1 MTTTRQNK
9 YRLTPKNH
17 RFYNMKAVAHLSIA
31 FLLLFASLGIS
42 NSIAQNP
49 SKADFIS
56 LKAEVVSKGNSV
68 EADGNLHEI
77 NTPLLRLLRTNIK
90 SAKGTAFIL
99 AGGGYEMLKIKN
111 EGEKMAFF
119 LNSEGFDVAIL
130 EYHVSKV
137 QNRNLALADALQA
150 FRLLKT
156 SGNEFGL
163 EGKRL
168 VIVGISSGGHLAAR
182 LVQKLGDKEQPDD
195 LILISPT
202 DLNETPVNSVFPIV
216 RPPVQPTA
224 GLFVSFSANDN
235 KDWIYSA
242 EEYAKTWRGYDGR
255 AIFQLL
261 PDSSYTSQ
269 GDANPVDK
277 QLKLP
282 DNLKTFLNTQA
293 DNSTTTPNPAAIPVQ
308 GYAKQRYAEKR
319 TLLAKEKYEL
329 LLIGNSISHNFEKP
343 QYQPIWN
350 QFFAPRKALN
360 LGTSA
365 YRTENILWD
374 IQNGVLEGQTPKVVV
389 LEIGTNNIDEKNYP
403 TRHTAGQ
410 LAGGIEAIVKVL
422 RAKLPDTKIIVLRC
436 FPGCYG
442 GPNPSSH
449 RAILERASDMVS
461 KLADGEHVFYCDVNH
476 VFLNLDGSINHE
488 AMPDWLHPSPA
499 AAKAWVRAM
508 EPLLCELMGDKS
520 LDTEIPE
527 NSAIV
532 PVPNLEN
539 NSYDWR
545 GRHKEVLSIKDSINP
560 EIVLIGNS
568 ITHLWGGEPRMR
580 WADGNLREPNGP
592 ESWDSLFHN
601 YRVLNLG
608 FGWDRTQNVLWRLD
622 RGELDGLH
630 PRTVIINIGTNN
642 TSQSQ
647 HARMNTAP
655 EIVEGIQAICL
666 RVRSKVPDAK
676 IVLMAIFPREQKQD
690 HPRRLLINEINKQ
703 LESFANE
710 QKITFVNI
718 GSKMLDTDGTLIPG
732 LTFDFCH
739 PTEEGY
745 QLWADEIRS
754 IISEP

>member
-1 MTTTRQNK
+1 MTQNNNK
-9 YRLTPKNH
+9 S
-17 RFYNMKAVAHLSIA
+17 YNRRAVAHLSIA
-31 FLLLFASLGIS
+31 FLLLFACSGIS

-77 NTPLLRLLRTNIK
+77 NTPLLRLLRTNIE
-90 SAKGTAFIL
+90 SPKGTAFIL
-99 AGGGYEMLKIKN
+99 AGGGYEMLKMKN
-111 EGEKMAFF
+111 EGEKMALF
-119 LNSEGFDVAIL
+119 LNSEGFDVVVL
-130 EYHVSKV
+130 EYRVSKV

-163 EGKRL
+163 EGRRL

-216 RPPVQPTA
+216 RPPFQPTA
-224 GLFVSFSANDN
+224 GLFVSISANDN
-235 KDWIYSA
+235 KDWIYCA
-242 EEYAKTWRGYDGR
+242 EEYAKTWKGYDGR
-255 AIFQLL
+255 ATFNLL

-269 GDANPVDK
+269 GDAKPVDK
-277 QLKLP
+277 HLKLA
-282 DNLKTFLNTQA
+282 DILKEYLNTQA
-293 DNSTTTPNPAAIPVQ
+293 GNSATTPNPAAIPVQ
-308 GYAKQRYAEKR
+308 GYAKLRYAEKR
-319 TLLAKEKYEL
+319 ALLAKDKYEL
-329 LLIGNSISHNFEKP
+329 LMIGNSITHNFEKP

-374 IQNGVLEGQTPKVVV
+374 IQNGVLEGQSPKVVV

-410 LAGGIEAIVKVL
+410 LAGGMEAIIKTL

-476 VFLNLDGSINHE
+476 VFLNFDGSINHE

-499 AAKAWVRAM
+499 AAKAWARAM

-532 PVPNLEN
+532 PAPNLEN
-539 NSYDWR
+539 NSYDWL

-568 ITHLWGGEPRMR
+568 ITHLWGGEPPMR
-580 WADGNLREPNGP
+580 WADGNLRDPNGP

-642 TSQSQ
+642 TGQSQ

-655 EIVEGIQAICL
+655 EIVEGIRAICL

-718 GSKMLDTDGTLIPG
+718 GSKMLDTDGTFLPG
-732 LTFDFCH
+732 LTSDFCH
-739 PTEEGY
+739 PTEKGY
-745 QLWADEIRS
+745 RLWADEIRS